1 MLIFGHF
8 DERKEDMACH
18 LSGWLRFQSYVKQ
31 RAITKVKPIEKIEQD
46 ANGMDYDFF
55 GGCRKWVSRCN
66 TLSTFDV
73 TYV

>member
-1 MLIFGHF
+1 MFIFGHF

-55 GGCRKWVSRCN
+55 WGVSKVGF
-66 TLSTFDV
+66 TV
-73 TYV
+73 